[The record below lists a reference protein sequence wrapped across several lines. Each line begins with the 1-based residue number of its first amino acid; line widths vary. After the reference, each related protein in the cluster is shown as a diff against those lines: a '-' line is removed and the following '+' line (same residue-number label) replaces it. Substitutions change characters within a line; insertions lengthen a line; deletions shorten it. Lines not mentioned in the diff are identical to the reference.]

1 MARSIQDYEMA
12 IQKATEAGDTGAVQF
27 FTQEIENLKSQQSK
41 DDNTDQLFNARVN
54 AENANDPEA
63 VAYFNQQIS
72 ETSEFGNTGLKDDD
86 LVFDKLT
93 VDNDYSNALVEYYS
107 KKDNRP
113 RFGNVDKMYDKDNNF
128 IGNEEDINSLKEKN
142 FEYWNATNLN
152 MLQMG
157 QTAYELMK
165 STDKEKDNV
174 AKLFDTYERTK
185 MTGEGSRNGL
195 EQIKDAWHLV
205 YDPTTWMGGKFVMG
219 PAQKAA
225 SKKAILAALRVKK
238 NSVGEPVSKFSQ
250 RALLKTINNADKGM
264 VTKSYGLPGASKIPG
279 VKKLGL
285 DSIVE
290 SQKVMGKKARL
301 SLKKKLL
308 AKGLSRQETDKILK
322 SVAYKTAG
330 NSALLSGGLI
340 GVYDVGLQAGVLNQ
354 LDDEREFSLTQTA
367 ASTIAG
373 GGIGAIIPGAG
384 KLAAK
389 AISKPG
395 QMALDA
401 LPRIKDRVKDP
412 LGVIR
417 NPLVKAFGGKKAAR
431 EGITEEGLE
440 KFAEIEP
447 VSAAS
452 AAETASLNLNV
463 AKKQGFKKFEEEFG
477 ELGLL
482 ENPGEISLPNKL
494 DDIVK
499 GIAKDTAD
507 ATQASSLSQIMRNM
521 VNPNPDI
528 KITPS
533 EALRKF
539 RSTIGEQY
547 QKSITKGSAD
557 KEVWKAYDKE
567 IRDLFNNQAKTTLKR
582 DGQGNLL
589 LDADGNTMNKL
600 KDAKLVDSRYKTFI
614 ETITDDT
621 MKKMLGKG
629 SEAQATMKRAMSS
642 NNSSLIKEHLA
653 NIKTIA
659 RFSDNPV
666 SVENEYMEQLRNV
679 SSEVLFG
686 GVTGASFK
694 RYLSNQDGIS
704 VLRRIYPKLAEDG
717 TISKLA
723 KIHKNAETGSN
734 VGMYAMRLATVAVA
748 GTYGF
753 GAGGPLG
760 TASVGIAY
768 VAVESM
774 LSSKVFQRMSMKT
787 FSSNKTKGLSEALAL
802 TKFVKNKFPNMTDDD
817 LSESMNLILGGTLWA
832 GVLANDSGDGWLSR
846 QKDLTL
852 KFAGNAGE
860 DVMRFLNKEDKSKSF
875 DDTVKSL
882 GVDSIPGFDGDQA
895 SRYKQNSKR
904 SGALSFEALSDNPI
918 GNAIFN

>member
-12 IQKATEAGDTGAVQF
+12 IQKATEAGDTEAVQF

-41 DDNTDQLFNARVN
+41 DANTDQLFNARVN

-185 MTGEGSRNGL
+185 MTGEGSRNGF
-195 EQIKDAWHLV
+195 EQIKDAWHLA

-225 SKKAILAALRVKK
+225 SKKAILAALRVNK

-264 VTKSYGLPGASKIPG
+264 VTKSYGLPG
-279 VKKLGL
+279 VKTLGL
-285 DSIVE
+285 NSIVE
-290 SQKVMGKKARL
+290 SQKIVGKKARL

-308 AKGLSRQETDKILK
+308 AKGLSREETNKILK
-322 SVAYKTAG
+322 SVGYKTAA
-330 NSALLSGGLI
+330 NSALLSGGLT
-340 GVYDVGLQAGVLNQ
+340 GVYDAGLQAGVLNQ
-354 LDDEREFSLTQTA
+354 LDDEREFSALQTA

-373 GGIGAIIPGAG
+373 GAIGAIIPGAG

-389 AISKPG
+389 TISKPG
-395 QMALDA
+395 EMMLDA

-412 LGVIR
+412 LGIIR

-447 VSAAS
+447 VSAAT
-452 AAETASLNLNV
+452 AAEQASLNLNI
-463 AKKQGFKKFEEEFG
+463 AKSQGFKKFEEEFG

-482 ENPGEISLPNKL
+482 ENPGETSLPNEL

-499 GIAKDTAD
+499 GIARDTAD
-507 ATQASSLSQIMRNM
+507 PTKASSLGQIMRNM

-533 EALRKF
+533 QALRKF

-547 QKSITKGSAD
+547 QKSITKGSSD
-557 KEVWKAYDKE
+557 KEVWQAYDKK
-567 IRDLFNNQAKTTLKR
+567 IRDLFNKQAESTKKR
-582 DGQGNLL
+582 DADGNLL

-659 RFSDNPV
+659 RFSDNPA
-666 SVENEYMEQLRNV
+666 SVDKEYMEQLRNV
-679 SSEVLFG
+679 ASEVLFG

-704 VLRRIYPKLAEDG
+704 VLRRIYPDLAKDG
-717 TISKLA
+717 TITRLA

-760 TASVGIAY
+760 TASVGLAY

-774 LSSKVFQRMSMKT
+774 LSSKAFQKMSMKT
-787 FSSNKTKGLSEALAL
+787 FSSNKTKGLSEALSM
-802 TKFVKNKFPNMTDDD
+802 TKFVKNKFPNMTGDD
-817 LSESMNLILGGTLWA
+817 LSETMNLILGGSIWA
-832 GVLANDSGDGWLSR
+832 GVLANDSGDGWLTK

-860 DVMRFLNKEDKSKSF
+860 DVMKFLNSEDKSKSV
-875 DDTVKSL
+875 DNTVKSL
-882 GVDSIPGFDGDQA
+882 GIDSLPGFDGDQA
-895 SRYKQNSKR
+895 SRYKQNSER